1 MRFRGKGAQG
11 MRPKKQRIVMGIL
24 AVVMVIALI
33 LPMVSTFWMR

>member
-1 MRFRGKGAQG
+1 

-24 AVVMVIALI
+24 AVVMVVALI

>member
-1 MRFRGKGAQG
+1 

-33 LPMVSTFWMR
+33 LPMVSTFWVR

>member
-1 MRFRGKGAQG
+1 

-24 AVVMVIALI
+24 AMVMVIALI

>member
-1 MRFRGKGAQG
+1 
-11 MRPKKQRIVMGIL
+11 MRPKKQRIEMGIL

>member
-1 MRFRGKGAQG
+1 

-24 AVVMVIALI
+24 VVVMVIALI

>member
-1 MRFRGKGAQG
+1 
-11 MRPKKQRIVMGIL
+11 MRPKKHRIVMGIL

>member
-1 MRFRGKGAQG
+1 
-11 MRPKKQRIVMGIL
+11 MRPTKQRIVMGIL

>member
-1 MRFRGKGAQG
+1 

-24 AVVMVIALI
+24 AVVMVMALI

>member
-1 MRFRGKGAQG
+1 

-33 LPMVSTFWMR
+33 LPMVSTLWMR

>member
-1 MRFRGKGAQG
+1 
-11 MRPKKQRIVMGIL
+11 MRPEKQRIVMGIL

>member
-1 MRFRGKGAQG
+1 MRS
-11 MRPKKQRIVMGIL
+11 KKQRIVMGIL

>member
-1 MRFRGKGAQG
+1 

-33 LPMVSTFWMR
+33 LPMVSTFWMW

>member
-1 MRFRGKGAQG
+1 
-11 MRPKKQRIVMGIL
+11 MRPKKQRIVMGVL

>member
-1 MRFRGKGAQG
+1 

-24 AVVMVIALI
+24 AVVRVIALI

>member
-1 MRFRGKGAQG
+1 

-24 AVVMVIALI
+24 AGVMVIALI

>member
-1 MRFRGKGAQG
+1 
-11 MRPKKQRIVMGIL
+11 MRPKKQRIVIGIL

>member
-1 MRFRGKGAQG
+1 

>member
-1 MRFRGKGAQG
+1 

-33 LPMVSTFWMR
+33 LPMMSTFWMR

>member
-1 MRFRGKGAQG
+1 

-33 LPMVSTFWMR
+33 LPMVSTFRMR

>member
-1 MRFRGKGAQG
+1 

-24 AVVMVIALI
+24 AVVMVISLI